1 MPEIHW
7 QIMLSQVITFL
18 IALAVVWK
26 FGWKPVMKLVSDRQ
40 DKVRKTLDDAEN
52 SRSAIQKL
60 EAEYRAKLEQ
70 IEQKTSELIAAARQ
84 DAGRVKEELLAAA
97 QAEAMDL
104 QKKAH
109 EQIEYERRQTMREM
123 REEIVSLSMAI
134 TEKMLSRPFSGD
146 VHEKKFQEML
156 DEISKSRVQGA

>member
-26 FGWKPVMKLVSDRQ
+26 FGWKPIIQIVRDRQ
-40 DKVRKTLDDAEN
+40 DKVRKTLEDAEN
-52 SRSAIQKL
+52 TRLAIQKL
-60 EAEYRAKLEQ
+60 EAEYHAKLEQ
-70 IEQKTSELIAAARQ
+70 IEQKSSELIALARQ

-97 QAEAMDL
+97 HAEAMEL

-109 EQIEYERRQTMREM
+109 EQVEHERRRIMNEM
-123 REEIVSLSMAI
+123 RSEIVSISMAI
-134 TEKMLSRPFSGD
+134 AEKMLSKPVSGD
-146 VHEKKFQEML
+146 VQERKFQEML
-156 DEISKSRVQGA
+156 EEISKSRIQGA

>member
-1 MPEIHW
+1 MPEFHW

-26 FGWKPVMKLVSDRQ
+26 FGWKPVIQIIHDRQ
-40 DKVRKTLDDAEN
+40 EKVRKTLEDAEN
-52 SRSAIQKL
+52 TRLSIQKL

-70 IEQKTSELIAAARQ
+70 IEQKTSDLIAAARQ

-97 QAEAMDL
+97 QAEAMEL